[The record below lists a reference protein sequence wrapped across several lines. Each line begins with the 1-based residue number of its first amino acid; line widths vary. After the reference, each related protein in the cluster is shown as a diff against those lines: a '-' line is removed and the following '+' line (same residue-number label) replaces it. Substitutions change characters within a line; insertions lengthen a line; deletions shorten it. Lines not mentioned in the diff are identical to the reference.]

1 MDLGGTILDSSE
13 LKSILRSKGYK
24 LTPQRRAVLDVLL
37 KGRGQH
43 LTAEEIYDE
52 VRSDCPD
59 IGLATVYRTVQ
70 LLSNMKILMKM
81 NLEDGITRYEMNL
94 DEEHH
99 HHHLICESCGKIY
112 EVMDDLLEDVESKV
126 EAEYNFKILDHKL
139 KFYGVCKDCR

>member
-1 MDLGGTILDSSE
+1 MLDSSE

-43 LTAEEIYDE
+43 LTAEEIYDA
-52 VRSDCPD
+52 VRLDCPD

-94 DEEHH
+94 DEDHH
-99 HHHLICESCGKIY
+99 HHHLICESCGNIY
-112 EVMDDLLEDVESKV
+112 EVMDDLLEDVEAKV
-126 EAEYNFKILDHKL
+126 EAQYNFKILDHKL

>member
-1 MDLGGTILDSSE
+1 MDSSE